1 MIINF
6 RVEYEPTPI
15 RHIAVQCPSCGRWYH
30 GNDITEDDL
39 FYDYQAEMAE
49 FQCPVCQTKFSCVDY
64 CHDGVEICGT
74 HIEECGS
81 AEEVYAGCLT
91 RKEVWE

>member
-1 MIINF
+1 MTINY
-6 RVEYEPTPI
+6 RIEYDPTPI

-49 FQCPVCQTKFSCVDY
+49 FQCPVCGTKFSCVDY